1 MKEKVMEPDTAVKRS
16 TNIRTLEGKTATFV
30 SAIMIIMSLVHLYQ
44 IGFGVFE
51 ATLERSLHLAFAIPL
66 VFLACSWARKKSL
79 KNIPWYDW
87 ILAAAATAAFV
98 WIMTNHT
105 RLMWRMPYLDEP
117 TNLDILFGS
126 MAVIFVLESTRRT
139 VGLALTL
146 VTLTFI
152 LYSFLGAYLPGIL
165 GHEGVSLPLF
175 IDHIYL
181 TTEGLLSKIIGVIS
195 IYTFIFICFGA
206 FMEISGVGNFYID
219 FSNAIMGKY
228 SGGVAKTS
236 VFSSAMMG
244 SISGSSVANTATTG
258 AFTIPLMQ
266 RTGFDAEEAGAVEVA
281 ASTGGQILPPIMG
294 AGAFIMA
301 EFTATPYITI
311 VAVSIMPALIYYI
324 SVFTAVHIMARK
336 KGLKGLTP
344 EERPSFLPT
353 LKRGFHLLLPLIVLV
368 YLLVKGFT
376 PYYAG
381 FLCIIF
387 LLIVTA
393 FRSSTRFTIPM
404 VLRSLEL
411 SSERI
416 IRISPAAACAGIILG
431 VSTQTG
437 VALKISSIILSAS
450 GGYLLP
456 AIILVGVIAY
466 LLGMGLPATSAY
478 IIAAILASP
487 ALVKLGVPMLAAH
500 LIVFWFSQTSG
511 FTPPVCLCAYTA
523 AAISGGEPMK
533 TGFQSTKLALGILVI
548 PFLFAFSPMIFSV
561 HETTILRM
569 AVLFITATAGMISIS
584 IAMEGFIHNY
594 PVLPWERVGL
604 GVAAVML
611 YLPEQMSNVIGG
623 LMLAAFVLIRIKK
636 YGKPGGGNKNVQ
648 SAH

>member
-1 MKEKVMEPDTAVKRS
+1 MTAKPQTEQPPILE
-16 TNIRTLEGKTATFV
+16 TNIRSLEGKVGYLVTG
-30 SAIMIIMSLVHLYQ
+30 IMVIMSLIHLYQ

-51 ATLERSLHLAFAIPL
+51 ATLERSLHLCFAIPL
-66 VFLACSWARKKSL
+66 VFLASSYAKSRSL
-79 KNIPWYDW
+79 SKIPWYDW
-87 ILAAAATAAFV
+87 ILAFLGIAAFAWV
-98 WIMTNHT
+98 MFNHQ

-117 TNLDILFGS
+117 TILDLIFGVS
-126 MAVIFVLESTRRT
+126 AVVLVLEATRRT
-139 VGLALTL
+139 VGMALTL

-152 LYSFLGAYLPGIL
+152 LYSFMGKYLPGIL
-165 GHEGVSLPLF
+165 GHEGVPLPLF
-175 IDHIYL
+175 IDHLYL
-181 TTEGLLSKIIGVIS
+181 TTEGLFSKIIGVIS

-228 SGGVAKTS
+228 SGGVAKTA
-236 VFSSAMMG
+236 VFSSALMG

-258 AFTIPLMQ
+258 AFTIPLMKK
-266 RTGFDAEEAGAVEVA
+266 TGFNSEEAGAVEVA

-301 EFTATPYITI
+301 EFTATPYIQI
-311 VAVSIMPALIYYI
+311 VAVSILPALIYYI

-336 KGLKGLTP
+336 NGLRGLP
-344 EERPSFLPT
+344 EEERPRLIPT
-353 LKRGFHLLLPLIVLV
+353 LKEGFHLLLPLVVLV
-368 YLLVKGFT
+368 YLLVEGFT

-393 FRSSTRFTIPM
+393 FRRATRFNIPM
-404 VLRSLEL
+404 VIKSLEL
-411 SSERI
+411 ASARI

-450 GGYLLP
+450 GGHLLL

-500 LIVFWFSQTSG
+500 LIVFWFAQTSG

-523 AAISGGEPMK
+523 AAISGGDPMK
-533 TGFQSTKLALGILVI
+533 TGVQSTKLALGILVI
-548 PFLFAFSPMIFSV
+548 PFLFAYSPIIFTESSAGPIAIATV
-561 HETTILRM
+561 F
-569 AVLFITATAGMISIS
+569 ATATAGMIALN
-584 IAMEGFIHNY
+584 IAIEGFLHSNAVASI
-594 PVLPWERVGL
+594 ERL
-604 GVAAVML
+604 ALIAAGIML
-611 YLPEQMSNVIGG
+611 FIPEQISNLTGG
-623 LMLAAFVLIRIKK
+623 AILALFLVRRFQGRKGT
-636 YGKPGGGNKNVQ
+636 GKGKSDV
-648 SAH
+648 

>member
-1 MKEKVMEPDTAVKRS
+1 MTSPTNTEPSPVLD
-16 TNIRTLEGKTATFV
+16 TNIRSLKGRVGYFV
-30 SAIMIIMSLVHLYQ
+30 AGIMILMSLVHLYQ

-51 ATLERSLHLAFAIPL
+51 ATLERSLHLCFAVPL
-66 VFLACSWARKKSL
+66 VFLATSWRK
-79 KNIPWYDW
+79 NRFVDRIPWYDW
-87 ILAAAATAAFV
+87 AFAILGVAAFAWV
-98 WIMTNHT
+98 IYNHN

-117 TNLDILFGS
+117 QMLDLAFGVV
-126 MAVIFVLESTRRT
+126 AVTLVLESTRRT
-139 VGLALTL
+139 VGMALTL

-152 LYSFLGAYLPGIL
+152 LYSFLGRFLPGIL

-175 IDHIYL
+175 VDHIYL
-181 TTEGLLSKIIGVIS
+181 TTEGLFSKIIGVIS

-206 FMEISGVGNFYID
+206 FMEVSGVGNFYID

-228 SGGVAKTS
+228 SGGVAKTA
-236 VFSSAMMG
+236 VFSSALMG

-258 AFTIPLMQ
+258 AFTIPLMKK
-266 RTGFDAEEAGAVEVA
+266 TGFDSEEAGAVEVA

-301 EFTATPYITI
+301 EFTSTPYIQI
-311 VAVSIMPALIYYI
+311 VAVSILPAIIYYL
-324 SVFTAVHIMARK
+324 SVFTAVHILARK
-336 KGLKGLTP
+336 KGLRGLA
-344 EERPSFLPT
+344 EEDRPKLIPT
-353 LKRGFHLLLPLIVLV
+353 LKEGFHLLLPLVVLV
-368 YLLVKGFT
+368 YLLVEGFT

-387 LLIVTA
+387 LLVVTA
-393 FRSSTRFTIPM
+393 FRKATRFNIPM
-404 VLRSLEL
+404 ILKSLEL
-411 SSERI
+411 ASARI

-450 GGYLLP
+450 GGHLIL

-500 LIVFWFSQTSG
+500 LIVFWFAQTSG

-523 AAISGGEPMK
+523 AAISGGDPMK
-533 TGFQSTKLALGILVI
+533 TGIKSTKLALGILVI
-548 PFLFAFSPMIFSV
+548 PFLFAYSPIIFTEHSA
-561 HETTILRM
+561 TSLRI
-569 AVLFITATAGMISIS
+569 ATVFVTALFGMISFN
-584 IAMEGFIHNY
+584 IAMEGFFHNE
-594 PVLPWERVGL
+594 PVMTWERLALAFAG
-604 GVAAVML
+604 VML
-611 YLPEQMSNVIGG
+611 YLPEQISNLVGGIILAG
-623 LMLAAFVLIRIKK
+623 LMVRRFQRYKK
-636 YGKPGGGNKNVQ
+636 NEGRKSHVQ
-648 SAH
+648 PAP

>member
-1 MKEKVMEPDTAVKRS
+1 MTSQSKTEKPSILD
-16 TNIRTLEGKTATFV
+16 TNIRSLDGRSAQFVTL
-30 SAIMIIMSLVHLYQ
+30 IMVVMSLAHLYQ

-51 ATLERSLHLAFAIPL
+51 ATLERSLHLAFAVPL
-66 VFLACSWARKKSL
+66 VFLATSWKKNRSL

-87 ILAAAATAAFV
+87 IFAILGLAAFTWV
-98 WIMTNHT
+98 MINHN

-117 TNLDILFGS
+117 QVLDLVFGVT
-126 MAVIFVLESTRRT
+126 AVVLVLESTRRT

-152 LYSFLGAYLPGIL
+152 LYSFLGRYMPGIL

-175 IDHIYL
+175 IDHLYL
-181 TTEGLLSKIIGVIS
+181 TTEGLFSKIIGVIS

-206 FMEISGVGNFYID
+206 FMEVSGVGNFYID

-228 SGGVAKTS
+228 SGGVAKTA
-236 VFSSAMMG
+236 VFSSALMG

-266 RTGFDAEEAGAVEVA
+266 KTGFDAEEAGAVEVA

-301 EFTATPYITI
+301 EFTATPYIQI
-311 VAVSIMPALIYYI
+311 VAVSILPAIIYYV
-324 SVFTAVHIMARK
+324 SVFTAVHILARK
-336 KGLKGLTP
+336 NGLRGLP
-344 EERPSFLPT
+344 EADRPRFIPT
-353 LKRGFHLLLPLIVLV
+353 LRKGFHLLLPLVVLV
-368 YLLVKGFT
+368 YLLVEGFT

-387 LLIVTA
+387 LLLVTA
-393 FRSSTRFTIPM
+393 FRSATRFNIPM
-404 VLRSLEL
+404 IIKSLEL
-411 SSERI
+411 ASARI

-450 GGYLLP
+450 GGHLLL

-500 LIVFWFSQTSG
+500 LIVFWFAQTSG

-523 AAISGGEPMK
+523 AAISGGDPMK
-533 TGFQSTKLALGILVI
+533 TGIKSTKLALGILVI
-548 PFLFAFSPMIFSV
+548 PFLFAYSPIIFTEHSASS
-561 HETTILRM
+561 LRI
-569 AVLFITATAGMISIS
+569 AIVFLTALAGMISFNIS
-584 IAMEGFIHNY
+584 MEGFLHNG
-594 PVLPWERVGL
+594 PVVTWERLALAFSG
-604 GVAAVML
+604 VML
-611 YLPEQMSNVIGG
+611 YLPEQTSNLIG
-623 LMLAAFVLIRIKK
+623 LAVLGFFLLRRYRKRND
-636 YGKPGGGNKNVQ
+636 PGGNNNVQ
-648 SAH
+648 PAA

>member
-1 MKEKVMEPDTAVKRS
+1 MTSNIRKEQPPILE
-16 TNIRTLEGKTATFV
+16 TNIRSLKGKTGYLITGLLV
-30 SAIMIIMSLVHLYQ
+30 TMSLVHLYQ

-51 ATLERSLHLAFAIPL
+51 ATLERSLHLCFAIPL
-66 VFLACSWARKKSL
+66 VFLGSSYAKNRSL
-79 KNIPWYDW
+79 KKIPWYDW
-87 ILAAAATAAFV
+87 TLALLGVAAFAWV
-98 WIMTNHT
+98 MFNHG
-105 RLMWRMPYLDEP
+105 RFMWRMPYLDEP
-117 TNLDILFGS
+117 LLLDLIFGVS
-126 MAVIFVLESTRRT
+126 AVILVLEATRRT

-152 LYSFLGAYLPGIL
+152 LYSFLGNYLPGIL
-165 GHEGVSLPLF
+165 GHEGVPLPLF

-181 TTEGLLSKIIGVIS
+181 TTEGLFSKIIGVIS

-206 FMEISGVGNFYID
+206 FMEISGVGNFYIA
-219 FSNAIMGKY
+219 FSNSIMGKY
-228 SGGVAKTS
+228 SGGVAKTA
-236 VFSSAMMG
+236 VFSSALMG

-258 AFTIPLMQ
+258 AFTIPLMKK
-266 RTGFDAEEAGAVEVA
+266 TGFSAEEAGAVEVA

-301 EFTATPYITI
+301 EFTATPYIQI
-311 VAVSIMPALIYYI
+311 VAVSILPALIYYI

-336 KGLKGLTP
+336 NGLRGLP
-344 EERPSFLPT
+344 EEDRPQLIPT
-353 LKRGFHLLLPLIVLV
+353 LKEGFHLLLPLVVLI
-368 YLLVKGFT
+368 YLLVEGFT

-393 FRSSTRFTIPM
+393 FRSATRFNIPM
-404 VLRSLEL
+404 ILKSLEL
-411 SSERI
+411 ASARI

-450 GGYLLP
+450 GGHLLL
-456 AIILVGVIAY
+456 AIILVGVISY

-500 LIVFWFSQTSG
+500 LIVFWFAQTSG

-523 AAISGGEPMK
+523 AAISGGDPMK
-533 TGFQSTKLALGILVI
+533 TGIKSTKLALGILVI
-548 PFLFAFSPMIFSV
+548 PFLFAYSPIIFTEHSVSPM
-561 HETTILRM
+561 TI
-569 AVLFITATAGMISIS
+569 ATVFVTATAGMIAIN
-584 IAMEGFIHNY
+584 IAIEGFLHNNA
-594 PVLPWERVGL
+594 VASWERSALILAGI
-604 GVAAVML
+604 ML
-611 YLPEQMSNVIGG
+611 YLPEQISNLIGG
-623 LMLAAFVLIRIKK
+623 LILGAFLAKRFSRRNNK
-636 YGKPGGGNKNVQ
+636 GGGSKNVQ
-648 SAH
+648 HSS